1 MEDKISEEWI
11 NKITIS
17 RNGDAWKWE
26 IERPEGGNVS
36 GLTQSASSGLESVID
51 YITNRRISET
61 VFVELVIP
69 EKADTSEI
77 ERMIALYSAKKVLEI
92 ARPGDV
98 IKLKAEITSR
108 SFTCSKCRQQM
119 HEMERDKTTP
129 GLCKTC
135 ANADTVDK

>member
-17 RNGDAWKWE
+17 RNGDTWIWE
-26 IERPEGGNVS
+26 IERPEGGNIS

-69 EKADTSEI
+69 DTADTSEI
-77 ERMIALYSAKKVLEI
+77 ERMISLY
-92 ARPGDV
+92 
-98 IKLKAEITSR
+98 
-108 SFTCSKCRQQM
+108 
-119 HEMERDKTTP
+119 
-129 GLCKTC
+129 
-135 ANADTVDK
+135 